1 MIRVAA
7 NLSWLVPG
15 RVGGSEE
22 YTVRLLAAAIAADPD
37 DIDLRLIG
45 SPGLFAAHPELQG
58 ADCVT
63 LRGPMTV
70 RPWRIAA
77 ESTSVYRA
85 TRNADVVHHFGGR
98 VPARHHGNDIVTVHD
113 LQPLQIPTNFSSIKR
128 RYLGVALPRSVR
140 SARLVVTPSEWVAS
154 TVVELLGADPA
165 SVRAVSSTW
174 DTGDAIDT
182 SLVDVLGAGP
192 VVLYPAVTHPHKRHE
207 LLLAAM
213 EQVVAARGDVAL
225 ALTGGSGRA
234 EAAVRASIERSA
246 VSVIRPGR
254 VSAASLR
261 GLYRRADVLVF
272 PSAYEGFGLPV
283 LEAMRAGV
291 PVVASASTAIPEVVG
306 DTGLL
311 VDGADPGRWAE
322 AILASL
328 AGGDEV
334 HARVERARTR
344 AEHWSPSA
352 AAARLLDAWRSLA

>member
-7 NLSWLVPG
+7 NLAWLVPG

-22 YTVRLLAAAIAADPD
+22 YTVRLLSAVIAAAPD

-45 SPGLFAAHPELQG
+45 LPELFATHRELQG
-58 ADCVT
+58 AECVS
-63 LRGPMTV
+63 LNGPMTM

-85 TRNADVVHHFGGR
+85 TRGADVVHHFGGR
-98 VPARHHGNDIVTVHD
+98 VPARHHGNDVVTIHD
-113 LQPLQIPTNFSSIKR
+113 LQPLQIPANFSLVKR
-128 RYLGVALPRSVR
+128 LYLGKALPRSAR
-140 SARLVVTPSEWVAS
+140 SARLIVTPSEWVAS
-154 TVVELLGADPA
+154 TVVDLLGADPA

-174 DTGDAIDT
+174 SAADEIDASEADA
-182 SLVDVLGAGP
+182 LGPGP

-213 EQVVAARGDVAL
+213 ERVVAARGDVTL
-225 ALTGGSGRA
+225 VLTGGSGRA
-234 EAAVRASIERSA
+234 EAAVRAAIERSS
-246 VSVIRPGR
+246 VSVMRPGR

-261 GLYRRADVLVF
+261 GLYRRADVLAF

-291 PVVASASTAIPEVVG
+291 PVVASAGTAIPEVLG

-311 VDGADPGRWAE
+311 ITGTDVARWTE

-328 AGGDEV
+328 AGGGEV
-334 HARVERARTR
+334 DVRVQRARTR

-352 AAARLLDAWRSLA
+352 AAERLLEAWRSVA